1 MAVSLSGGYGEGE
14 ASAKKNAEK
23 AIEKELGGIVAD
35 IAKDT
40 TPEQDMYIDCL
51 KIVEMLAMHN

>member
-1 MAVSLSGGYGEGE
+1 MAVSLNGGYGDGE

-40 TPEQDMYIDCL
+40 TPE
-51 KIVEMLAMHN
+51 